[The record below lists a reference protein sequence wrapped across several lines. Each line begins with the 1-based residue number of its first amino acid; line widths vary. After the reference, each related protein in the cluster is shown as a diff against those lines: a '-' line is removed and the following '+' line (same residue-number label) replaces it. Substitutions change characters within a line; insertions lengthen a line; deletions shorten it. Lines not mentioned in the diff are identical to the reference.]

1 MGRNQK
7 EYRQAFKELTYPHM
21 TLLYNVAL
29 KYTGNVFDAQDIV
42 QETFMMAYNKFHQLK
57 EFSKCKS
64 WLLRILRNNFLKS
77 CQKIKNQ
84 QRLSETD
91 YIEFLKSHIKQKD
104 PEEIL
109 VEKSGLNGID
119 AAMEKLPVKYREV
132 LTLYY
137 MDDML
142 YKEIA
147 RVLDIPMGTVM
158 SRLTRA
164 REGLKKHLLSQQPPV
179 GGKIL
184 NINFIRQNPKL
195 KYQSNSLRVST
206 RGQT

>member
-7 EYRQAFKELTYPHM
+7 EYRQAFKKLTYPHM

-42 QETFMMAYNKFHQLK
+42 QETYMMAYKKFHQLK
-57 EFSKCKS
+57 ESSKCKS
-64 WLLRILRNNFLKS
+64 WMLRILRNNFLKS

-104 PEEIL
+104 PEEVL

-137 MDDML
+137 MDDLL
-142 YKEIA
+142 YKDMGWIF
-147 RVLDIPMGTVM
+147 VLHCDIKPCV
-158 SRLTRA
+158 
-164 REGLKKHLLSQQPPV
+164 
-179 GGKIL
+179 
-184 NINFIRQNPKL
+184 NI
-195 KYQSNSLRVST
+195 
-206 RGQT
+206 

>member
-1 MGRNQK
+1 MKRGAKSGNDKMGRNQK

-42 QETFMMAYNKFHQLK
+42 QETYMMAYHKFHQLK
-57 EFSKCKS
+57 ESSKCKS
-64 WLLRILRNNFLKS
+64 WMLRILRNNFLKN

-91 YIEFLKSHIKQKD
+91 YIEFLKSQIKQKN

-109 VEKSGLNGID
+109 VEKAGLNGID

-142 YKEIA
+142 YKDIA
-147 RVLDIPMGTVM
+147 KSLDIPMGTVM

-164 REGLKKHLLSQQPPV
+164 REGLKKHLLSQGPAMV
-179 GGKIL
+179 
-184 NINFIRQNPKL
+184 F
-195 KYQSNSLRVST
+195 
-206 RGQT
+206 